1 MAEHIEVQILKPG
14 DEVLLRGLNAMFSC
28 AFEDPGS
35 YQSKLPSDG
44 YLSSLLAQAHL
55 IAITASASG
64 TVIGGLTAYQLDKFE
79 QERREIYIYD
89 LAVAESQRRR
99 GVATS
104 LIKALQAE
112 AARRHAYVIF
122 VQADPGDAP
131 AIALYEKFGTQET
144 AHHFDIPP
152 GAA

>member
-1 MAEHIEVQILKPG
+1 MAQQIEVRILQPG
-14 DEVLLRGLNAMFSC
+14 DEGLLRGLNAMFAC
-28 AFEDPGS
+28 AFEDPRS
-35 YQSKLPSDG
+35 YQSKLPSDA
-44 YLSSLLAQAHL
+44 YLSGLLGRAHL
-55 IAITASASG
+55 IVITASAAGS
-64 TVIGGLTAYQLDKFE
+64 VIGGLTAYQLDKFE

-89 LAVAESQRRR
+89 LAVAEVHRRR

-131 AIALYEKFGTQET
+131 AIALYEKFGTRET
-144 AHHFDIPP
+144 VHHFDIPP